1 MTTESDLP
9 SAVLSIDKSMLTP
22 IVRQALQRDRVEVM
36 DWQVSQLGGGAGN
49 PVSLG
54 LYRFAGSGLDRDERV
69 PWSVIL
75 KIIQSPANVGW
86 TNMGEGDDQTHWN
99 YWKRE
104 LLVYRSDLLTTL
116 PEGMAAPRC
125 YGAVEL
131 PGDMAWLWLEDIG
144 DVYDGVW
151 SLDRYALAAR
161 RLGRLNGV
169 YLSSRPLPDFP
180 WLSRQRTRQWLVMDP
195 LWQTLPWDHPR
206 LLRRYPRPEANAFRR
221 LLFENER
228 FLVMLDALP
237 KTLCHGDTYP
247 TNFKARRLDGMQ
259 DQTVALDWALVGVE
273 TIGDDLG
280 QLVYGAQ
287 MSLPEARPADID
299 NALFES
305 YLAGL
310 QDSGCRLDPRLVRF
324 GYVTSA
330 AVRVGLFQLVL
341 LSEELKQ
348 GDAVAVTEGEQATAA
363 DSFEVT
369 MANEA
374 YELLDAI

>member
-9 SAVLSIDKSMLTP
+9 SAVQLINASVVTP
-22 IVRQALQRDRVEVM
+22 IVRQALQRDRFEVL
-36 DWQVSQLGGGAGN
+36 DWQVRQLGGGAGN
-49 PVSLG
+49 PVSAG
-54 LYRFAGSGLDRDERV
+54 LYRFTGSGQDGSRRLA
-69 PWSVIL
+69 WSVIL
-75 KIIQSPANVGW
+75 KTIQSPANVGW
-86 TNMGEGDDQTHWN
+86 ENMGEGDDQTHWN

-161 RLGRLNGV
+161 HLGRLNGV

-180 WLSRQRTRQWLVMDP
+180 WLSRQRTRQWLAMDP
-195 LWQTLPWDHPR
+195 LWQMLPWDHPR

-221 LLFENER
+221 LLFENNR
-228 FLVMLDALP
+228 FLVMLDLLP

-247 TNFKARRLDGMQ
+247 TNFKTRRLDGVQ
-259 DQTVALDWALVGVE
+259 EQTVALDWALVGVE

-310 QDSGCRLDPRLVRF
+310 QDSGCRPDPRLVRF

-348 GDAVAVTEGEQATAA
+348 GDAAAVTDGEQAAAA
-363 DSFEVT
+363 DPFEVT

-374 YELLDAI
+374 YELLAAI

>member
-9 SAVLSIDKSMLTP
+9 SAVLAIDESVLTP
-22 IVRQALQRDRVEVM
+22 IVRQALQRACVEVM

-49 PVSLG
+49 PVSMG
-54 LYRFAGSGLDRDERV
+54 LYRFAGSGQDRAERV
-69 PWSVIL
+69 AWSVIL
-75 KIIQSPANVGW
+75 KTIQSPANVGW
-86 TNMGEGDDQTHWN
+86 ENMGEGTDPTHWN
-99 YWKRE
+99 YWRRE
-104 LLVYRSDLLTTL
+104 LLVYRSDLLTAL
-116 PEGMAAPRC
+116 PAGLAAPCC
-125 YGAVEL
+125 YDTIEL
-131 PGDMAWLWLEDIG
+131 PGDVAWLWLEDIV
-144 DVYDGVW
+144 DSYDDAW

-161 RLGRLNGV
+161 HLGRLNGS
-169 YLSSRPLPDFP
+169 YLSGRPLPDFP
-180 WLSRQRTRQWLVMDP
+180 WLSAQRTRQWLNMDP

-247 TNFKARRLDGMQ
+247 TNFKARRLDGVQ
-259 DQTVALDWALVGVE
+259 EQTVALDWALVGVE

-287 MSLPEARPADID
+287 MSLPETRPADVD

-310 QDSGCRLDPRLVRF
+310 QDSGCRPDPRLVRF

-348 GDAVAVTEGEQATAA
+348 GDADAVTDGERAA
-363 DSFEVT
+363 VADRFEVT